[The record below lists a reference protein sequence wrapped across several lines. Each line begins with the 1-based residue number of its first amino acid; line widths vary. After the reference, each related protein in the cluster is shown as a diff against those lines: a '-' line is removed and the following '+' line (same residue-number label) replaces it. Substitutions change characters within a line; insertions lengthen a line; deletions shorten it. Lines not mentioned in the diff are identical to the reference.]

1 MDPLSIQ
8 CELCPNFGGLY
19 VQTTKN
25 NKWVHLSCCLWLPNI
40 TVSRNEDDGKIYADI
55 SNVSKQKN
63 KECINCRSSIGSM
76 VFCLICGTQ
85 CHVTCCNEAHF
96 SLNMIPLQEYATW
109 SVEQV
114 CAWLKGKNLSNL
126 CNIFERHGMDGL
138 SLGELT
144 ENDMIEILDLSSSDS
159 NKLQEAIR
167 EIQV

>member
-1 MDPLSIQ
+1 
-8 CELCPNFGGLY
+8 
-19 VQTTKN
+19 
-25 NKWVHLSCCLWLPNI
+25 
-40 TVSRNEDDGKIYADI
+40 
-55 SNVSKQKN
+55 
-63 KECINCRSSIGSM
+63 M
-76 VFCLICGTQ
+76 VFCLICGVQ

-109 SVEQV
+109 NVEQV
-114 CAWLKGKNLSNL
+114 CAWLKRKNLSNL